1 MTTLIPASRSPWLHT
16 SRPDLIGLL
25 HAALAVGAL
34 RFARQTA
41 LSWLAYYPGDL
52 RIKFLYARALSQ
64 AGQVKQAAKTLTD
77 LCQADPEMLEAWELL
92 SRTLSDAY
100 PERNSDPAIA
110 FQTADCQA
118 AIHSLGSDPE
128 GSLPLLHW
136 ADGIR
141 KARQLLRDGDAEA
154 AEQLVH
160 ATLLV
165 EPLPPLVAIT
175 HLQVAASLELPHR
188 ALHDLADLYHHRFPA
203 CLLPTLML
211 AEALMAGGDS
221 DRAVALLH
229 QVATQDVS
237 GQVPTRLWGERHPY
251 HDLWPECLEA
261 PLEIPIPADVAAHLG
276 WNCLP
281 APRTPVVTIGQEA
294 ILPYPLDT
302 IVHTQPT
309 DLTRTL
315 LATQPV
321 IHGISPG
328 TDLPPS
334 SPGSSAMPESL
345 LSVQSELERIA
356 GSLKHDHLAHADGR
370 FPVYVIFTTR
380 SGLEKQYGAQGIK
393 AIDLEIKRLVEA
405 IAAHPDWGAIW
416 IYADDPDCMAT
427 LSLSPAQP
435 DDPWALKLALADLD
449 ATLARQGAM
458 IGALL
463 ILGGPEVV
471 PFHHLPN
478 PVDDADVDVPSDNP
492 YATRDENY
500 FIPEWPVGRLP
511 GGAQP
516 DPQLLIQALR
526 QMTERHIALRG
537 HLAWYQR
544 LWARLRARFRPSSR
558 SARASWGYTAAI
570 WRRASL
576 SVFRAIG
583 DPQAMLV
590 SPPVQAA
597 GETGNSQET
606 FPVARLGYFNL
617 HGLEDASEW
626 YGQRDPSES
635 PALVDYPI
643 ALRPQDIVNSGRAPQ
658 VVFSEACYGAHIL
671 DKNVEGALAL
681 KFLASGSR
689 AVVGSTCTSYGSITT
704 PLIAADL
711 LGHAFWKYLR
721 EGFPAGEALRRAK
734 IHLAQEM
741 HRRQG
746 YLDGEDQKTLI
757 SFILYGDPLAIAS
770 DIHQRSKTVQRP
782 LAPPTTVRTV
792 CDHASTPVLTG
803 QVPATTLAAHSLQD
817 APPIPADTL
826 ARVKR
831 VVEKYLPGMLD
842 AQLVY
847 AHSHAGCSGDG
858 HTCPISTLDVKSS
871 PEFIPERS
879 VVTLSKHVV
888 LPAAGPSAAQ
898 PPADGQP
905 HPERVHRHYARLTL
919 DSQGKIVKLSVS
931 R

>member
-1 MTTLIPASRSPWLHT
+1 
-16 SRPDLIGLL
+16 
-25 HAALAVGAL
+25 
-34 RFARQTA
+34 
-41 LSWLAYYPGDL
+41 
-52 RIKFLYARALSQ
+52 
-64 AGQVKQAAKTLTD
+64 
-77 LCQADPEMLEAWELL
+77 
-92 SRTLSDAY
+92 
-100 PERNSDPAIA
+100 
-110 FQTADCQA
+110 
-118 AIHSLGSDPE
+118 
-128 GSLPLLHW
+128 
-136 ADGIR
+136 
-141 KARQLLRDGDAEA
+141 
-154 AEQLVH
+154 
-160 ATLLV
+160 
-165 EPLPPLVAIT
+165 
-175 HLQVAASLELPHR
+175 
-188 ALHDLADLYHHRFPA
+188 
-203 CLLPTLML
+203 
-211 AEALMAGGDS
+211 
-221 DRAVALLH
+221 
-229 QVATQDVS
+229 
-237 GQVPTRLWGERHPY
+237 
-251 HDLWPECLEA
+251 
-261 PLEIPIPADVAAHLG
+261 
-276 WNCLP
+276 
-281 APRTPVVTIGQEA
+281 
-294 ILPYPLDT
+294 
-302 IVHTQPT
+302 
-309 DLTRTL
+309 
-315 LATQPV
+315 
-321 IHGISPG
+321 
-328 TDLPPS
+328 
-334 SPGSSAMPESL
+334 L

-356 GSLKHDHLAHADGR
+356 GRMKHDQLAHADGR

-380 SGLEKQYGAQGIK
+380 QGLEKQYGAPATQ
-393 AIDLEIKRLVEA
+393 AIDQELRRLAEA
-405 IAAHPDWGAIW
+405 ISAHPDWGAIL

-435 DDPWALKLALADLD
+435 DDPWSLKLTLADLD

-463 ILGGPEVV
+463 ILGGPEIV
-471 PFHHLPN
+471 PFHQLPN

-511 GGAQP
+511 GGTGS

-526 QMTERHIALRG
+526 QMAERHVALRG
-537 HLAWYQR
+537 CLSWYQR
-544 LWARLRARFRPSSR
+544 LWERLRARFHPHLRGAR
-558 SARASWGYTAAI
+558 SSWGYTAAI

-597 GETGNSQET
+597 GGGENSRQASP

-617 HGLEDASEW
+617 HGLQDASEW

-635 PALVDYPI
+635 PALADYPI
-643 ALRPQDIVNSGRAPQ
+643 ALRPQDVVDGGRAPQ

-671 DKNVEGALAL
+671 NKNVEGALAL
-681 KFLASGSR
+681 KFLASGSQ
-689 AVVGSTCTSYGSITT
+689 AVVGSTCTAYGSITT

-757 SFILYGDPLAIAS
+757 SFILYGDPLALAT
-770 DIHQRSKTVQRP
+770 DVLQRSKAVLRP
-782 LAPPTTVRTV
+782 LAPPSALKTV
-792 CDHASTPVLTG
+792 CDHAAAPALPG
-803 QVPATTLAAHSLQD
+803 QVPGTTVVAHSLQN
-817 APPIPADTL
+817 APSISSETL
-826 ARVKR
+826 ARLKR

-858 HTCPISTLDVKSS
+858 HTCPISVQEGKSG
-871 PEFIPERS
+871 PEFTPERS

-888 LPAAGPSAAQ
+888 LPAAQPSAAQ
-898 PPADGQP
+898 LPADQP
-905 HPERVHRHYARLTL
+905 PPSERVHRHYARLTL